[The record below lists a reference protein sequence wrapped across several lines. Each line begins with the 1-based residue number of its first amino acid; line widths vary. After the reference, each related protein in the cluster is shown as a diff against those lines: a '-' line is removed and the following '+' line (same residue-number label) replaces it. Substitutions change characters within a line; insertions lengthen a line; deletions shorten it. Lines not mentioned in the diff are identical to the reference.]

1 MVSKKFTFVILS
13 QETDKSYKFQFN
25 LKTLLILLGLIFVI
39 ILGSIFSI
47 YKSYD
52 INHQF
57 SSVKKE
63 YDKMLEERNKV
74 LQMTRDLNRINEMD
88 IYVRNSLGISKNIY
102 PDTLLDNNVEQ
113 NIPVSYIKNIPSF
126 SPVSGF
132 ISQKFNLKTEQ
143 KSKHHSGL
151 DIVAPLKT
159 PFHSTADGIILFSGW
174 KYPFGNTIIIYHG
187 GDYFSF
193 YGHNFENLV
202 FEKESVKRG
211 QIIGLVGNSG
221 ETSGPHLHFEIWKNG
236 EPIDP
241 SIFISEYRLEN

>member
-1 MVSKKFTFVILS
+1 M
-13 QETDKSYKFQFN
+13 
-25 LKTLLILLGLIFVI
+25 
-39 ILGSIFSI
+39 
-47 YKSYD
+47 
-52 INHQF
+52 
-57 SSVKKE
+57 
-63 YDKMLEERNKV
+63 
-74 LQMTRDLNRINEMD
+74 
-88 IYVRNSLGISKNIY
+88 
-102 PDTLLDNNVEQ
+102 
-113 NIPVSYIKNIPSF
+113 
-126 SPVSGF
+126 
-132 ISQKFNLKTEQ
+132 
-143 KSKHHSGL
+143 

-211 QIIGLVGNSG
+211 HIIGLVGNSG

-241 SIFISEYRLEN
+241 SIFISELKIFWFNLSFKNVVPFAIALDEMALAKIERKFFDILLSNIRLIFSLLIFFSDTS